1 MSLENPMQNPEDDVT
16 AALAQEDIEKTAAEQ
31 AKLYKVNEEG
41 DVLPP
46 EGMEDSEESEAGQ

>member
-1 MSLENPMQNPEDDVT
+1 MSLENPMQNPEDDVA